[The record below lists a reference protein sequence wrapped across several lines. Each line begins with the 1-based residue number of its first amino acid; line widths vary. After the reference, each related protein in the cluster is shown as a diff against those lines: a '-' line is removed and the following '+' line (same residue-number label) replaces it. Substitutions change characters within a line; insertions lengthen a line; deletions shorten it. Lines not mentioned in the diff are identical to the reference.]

1 MIILMMKLGTQQLR
15 VRAMLFAAADAAA
28 LQRGLRIDAVSQEK
42 TCWQYVSRRD
52 TKGKSVSL
60 VLLRAELASR
70 NPLL

>member
-42 TCWQYVSRRD
+42 HVGNMYPGGIHR
-52 TKGKSVSL
+52 G
-60 VLLRAELASR
+60 RAFL
-70 NPLL
+70 